1 MVRMMYSMYDL
12 IVCTCPICF
21 RDLSGMTEMGRTQHV
36 NNCLPER
43 QEVSKSIIDKAQQ
56 YTQSQSYQ

>member
-1 MVRMMYSMYDL
+1 MVRIMYSMYDL

-36 NNCLPER
+36 NNCLPDR
-43 QEVSKSIIDKAQQ
+43 QEVSNSVIDKAYDYQKEI
-56 YTQSQSYQ
+56 SYW